1 MESIKECTIECNQ
14 NVMCRAFDY
23 NAANSQ
29 ECRLFEGN
37 TNTLGDIVISFSAQ
51 LAVGAVH
58 ISANDFI
65 EYVRPCTSFCE
76 SRYLMCGSS
85 LTCECIKHTYW
96 DQVTSTCLPQS
107 PVFASSYQLN
117 VRCFHWYFVVSKI
130 ALTYMTGTTVA
141 GYGNGSSGNDATR
154 IYAHRS
160 IYVSPIDET
169 LYVSVSKNCRVQ
181 RFDFE

>member
-1 MESIKECTIECNQ
+1 MESFKECAIECNQ
-14 NVMCRAFDY
+14 NVMCRVFNY
-23 NAANSQ
+23 NAVNSQ
-29 ECRLFEGN
+29 ECRLLEGD
-37 TNTLGDIVISFSAQ
+37 TNALGDIVISSSAQ

-65 EYVRPCTSFCE
+65 EYVRPCTSFCK

-96 DQVTSTCLPQS
+96 DQISFTLVYHTDNADVS
-107 PVFASSYQLN
+107 
-117 VRCFHWYFVVSKI
+117 CFHWYFVVSKV
-130 ALTYMTGTTVA
+130 ALTYITCTTVA
-141 GYGNGSSGNDATR
+141 GYGNESSGNDATR

-169 LYVSVSKNCRVQ
+169 LYVSVSKDCRVE